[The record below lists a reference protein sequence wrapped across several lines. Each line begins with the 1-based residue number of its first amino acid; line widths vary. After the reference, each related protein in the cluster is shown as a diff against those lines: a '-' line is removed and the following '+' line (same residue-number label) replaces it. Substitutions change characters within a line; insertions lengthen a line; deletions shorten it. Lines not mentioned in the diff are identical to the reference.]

1 MGAKRNCNWVIFLNF
16 INKEINRISDA
27 LAKNVNIN
35 ILYESKSTKFGK
47 AKYEGITNYNEIILN
62 SQKLVNLNK
71 TEKISNRWL
80 IQKGNNCRYNSFI
93 IFMYFAITPFIN
105 SLRDKNLILLN
116 KLNEL
121 ILNLA
126 KNINDKNYC
135 DIIIFLQKNKFDSN
149 NAKLDK
155 IIKEQGDEK
164 KKNLLKS

>member
-1 MGAKRNCNWVIFLNF
+1 M
-16 INKEINRISDA
+16 
-27 LAKNVNIN
+27 NIN